1 MIYLLF
7 FWIVCLTFVVI
18 TLCLKS
24 RVKKETKE
32 IWTLPTYIGTDM
44 GVTSEVTYTKTAP
57 QFVEF
62 LGADR
67 VGEIMA
73 EKKDVKIDD
82 ILTN

>member
-1 MIYLLF
+1 MIYLILF
-7 FWIVCLTFVVI
+7 WLVSLTSVVI
-18 TLCLKS
+18 ILYLES
-24 RVKKETKE
+24 RMKKEAKE
-32 IWTLPTYIGTDM
+32 IWTLPALGTTVSAVGDF
-44 GVTSEVTYTKTAP
+44 EIANNEP

-67 VGEIMA
+67 VNDILA